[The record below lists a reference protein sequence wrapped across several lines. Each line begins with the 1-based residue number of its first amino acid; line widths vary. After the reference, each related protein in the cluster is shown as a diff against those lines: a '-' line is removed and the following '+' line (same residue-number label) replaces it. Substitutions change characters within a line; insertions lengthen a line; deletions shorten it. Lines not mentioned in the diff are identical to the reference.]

1 MSQPAGGEDHGSRLD
16 HPKPVAVSHEHAA
29 YALGPDEDVV
39 HDVATADVQHRCRV
53 IKRTLYFRAR
63 RIATGVDDAPRA
75 MPALTGQCPLTRTR
89 FIESRA
95 VGDQIAYRPVSVGHD
110 GPDRLGIT

>member
-1 MSQPAGGEDHGSRLD
+1 M
-16 HPKPVAVSHEHAA
+16 
-29 YALGPDEDVV
+29 

-53 IKRTLYFRAR
+53 IKRTLYLRAR

-110 GPDRLGIT
+110 GPDGLGIT